1 MAEFVPYNDEKHR
14 QQFFDL
20 NIEYLTHIRE
30 EAVKALGHSSL
41 PENFRPYVERVFPY
55 FTSIKPPEGIIYL
68 LVEDDG
74 VVGMGAVRRLEERV
88 GEIKR
93 MYIKPE
99 LRGRGYGREMM
110 VKLEEK
116 ARELGYSTLR
126 LDTAWFL
133 EAAVHVYR
141 KAGFVERGKYPG
153 TESEG
158 DSNYIYME
166 KKIMNPGLTFYA

>member
-1 MAEFVPYNDEKHR
+1 MAEFVPYNDEKYGK
-14 QQFFDL
+14 QFFDL
-20 NIEYLTHIRE
+20 NVEYLNYIQEIAR
-30 EAVKALGHSSL
+30 KALGTTSH
-41 PENFRPYVERVFPY
+41 PKDYRPYVERVLPQ
-55 FTSIKPPEGIIYL
+55 FTAIKPPEGIILL
-68 LVEDDG
+68 LVSDDR
-74 VVGMGAVRRLEERV
+74 VVGMGAVRKLEEGV

-99 LRGRGYGREMM
+99 LQGRGFGREMM
-110 VKLEEK
+110 AKLEAT
-116 ARELGYSTLR
+116 ARDLGYSTLR

-141 KAGFVERGKYPG
+141 KAGFIERDKYPG

-166 KKIMNPGLTFYA
+166 KKL

>member
-1 MAEFVPYNDEKHR
+1 MVEFVPYDDSKY
-14 QQFFDL
+14 QKQFFDL
-20 NIEYLTHIRE
+20 NVEYLNFIRS
-30 EAVKALGHSSL
+30 AAIKALGTTSL
-41 PENFRPYVERVFPY
+41 PEDFRQYVERVFPT
-55 FTSIKPPEGIIYL
+55 FTAIKASEGIIYL
-68 LVEDDG
+68 LVSEDR
-74 VVGMGAVRRLEERV
+74 VVGMGAVRKLEDGA

-99 LRGRGYGREMM
+99 LQGKGLGKEMM
-110 VKLEEK
+110 GRLEEK

-141 KAGFVERGKYPG
+141 RAGFVEREKYSG

-166 KKIMNPGLTFYA
+166 KMLK